1 MQVINFLVSMF
12 LIVVVIVVI
21 VTIKKLPDHISS
33 SVLEKAKA
41 KDNRQLQVESYF
53 KQIGGK
59 EQQKVF
65 NEWTKFLTDITNNA
79 KKYSS
84 TEEGIKSYRQLM
96 HDSIIYAS
104 DRTLTYISA
113 YSSFIYSQKGQE
125 NPSDENTVKMLLYV
139 AYIISSLK
147 EDFSG
152 YKIDPKKL
160 IKMEIN
166 DYSIIE
172 NELDVAE
179 KELKKEFEK

>member
-1 MQVINFLVSMF
+1 
-12 LIVVVIVVI
+12 
-21 VTIKKLPDHISS
+21 
-33 SVLEKAKA
+33 
-41 KDNRQLQVESYF
+41 
-53 KQIGGK
+53 
-59 EQQKVF
+59 
-65 NEWTKFLTDITNNA
+65 
-79 KKYSS
+79 
-84 TEEGIKSYRQLM
+84 
-96 HDSIIYAS
+96 
-104 DRTLTYISA
+104 
-113 YSSFIYSQKGQE
+113 